1 MPRNFRTA
9 GLAGLILAAFAI
21 LPANPTTRNLS
32 GSAQAQK
39 LPDTNA
45 TNLNSSRSNIY
56 RGDAPGGTTKKTG
69 KTTKPGKGQE
79 RTTTVKSSKSNTSD
93 RTTTVKSSKSN
104 TSD

>member
-1 MPRNFRTA
+1 MHRNSLIA
-9 GLAGLILAAFAI
+9 CLAGVILIACAM
-21 LPANPTTRNLS
+21 LPPMLS

-56 RGDAPGGTTKKTG
+56 RGEAPGGTTKTKKTG
-69 KTTKPGKGQE
+69 KTTKPGKGEE